1 MKRRAVA
8 ILADIGRASLVALR
22 QRSEAPPGDTAQ
34 CDLLQ
39 LLYVP
44 LPVAGGSQNDLREI
58 LFQDGNLIGV
68 EGEPL
73 GFLAWEGWHLLRN

>member
-34 CDLLQ
+34 CNLLSCSMSRFPLQ
-39 LLYVP
+39 AEARMICARFFFRTGNALPDCTPVP
-44 LPVAGGSQNDLREI
+44 CR
-58 LFQDGNLIGV
+58 FYF
-68 EGEPL
+68 L
-73 GFLAWEGWHLLRN
+73 GPC